1 MEAQRIIRDSRPML
15 EEFLREAGLL
25 QVGEA
30 PDFAALLEP
39 LSDWV
44 DVQHVPEALRFYLA
58 ARLAAFICEY
68 LIELGAGE
76 RVIEDGR
83 ILMRTPIRGVVQREF
98 DPFAVAVSM
107 ATNRHSLKVFLHG
120 VCS

>member
-1 MEAQRIIRDSRPML
+1 ML

-25 QVGEA
+25 SVGEP

-44 DVQHVPEALRFYLA
+44 DAQHVPEALRFYLA

-83 ILMRTPIRGVVQREF
+83 ILMRTPIRGLVQREF

-107 ATNRHSLKVFLHG
+107 ATNRHSLKIFLHG

>member
-1 MEAQRIIRDSRPML
+1 MEAHRIIAESRPML

-25 QVGEA
+25 PYGQA

-44 DVQHVPEALRFYLA
+44 DVQRVPESLRFYLA

-83 ILMRTPIRGVVQREF
+83 ILMRAPIRGLVQREF
-98 DPFAVAVSM
+98 DPYAVAISM
-107 ATNRHSLKVFLHG
+107 ATNRHSLKMFLQEL
-120 VCS
+120 CC